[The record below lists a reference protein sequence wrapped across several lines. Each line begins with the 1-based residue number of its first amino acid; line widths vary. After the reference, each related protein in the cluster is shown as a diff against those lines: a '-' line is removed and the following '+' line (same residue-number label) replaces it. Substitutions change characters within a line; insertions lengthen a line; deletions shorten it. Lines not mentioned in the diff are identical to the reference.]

1 MMMVILILLLDTT
14 LKFFVDFFSLSK
26 HKKSLLCKSLNYSD
40 YLLPLELLYKDV
52 NFLDIPGNDK
62 EFTQRK
68 LKDYAFASYRD
79 TDKINDRELFKEDA
93 SLNSLNKSN
102 ALIIQRPI
110 PGSFLIKGLHF
121 QNYPKYLELNF
132 ETFYR
137 KIRLLTMFCKQKI

>member
-40 YLLPLELLYKDV
+40 YLLPLELLNKDV

-79 TDKINDRELFKEDA
+79 TDKIDDRDLFKEDA
-93 SLNSLNKSN
+93 ALNSLNKSN
-102 ALIIQRPI
+102 ALIIQKADTRVILNKGITFPKLSKI
-110 PGSFLIKGLHF
+110 SWIKFRNFL
-121 QNYPKYLELNF
+121 
-132 ETFYR
+132 
-137 KIRLLTMFCKQKI
+137 

>member
-79 TDKINDRELFKEDA
+79 TDKINDRDLFKEDA
-93 SLNSLNKSN
+93 ALNSLNKSN
-102 ALIIQRPI
+102 ALIIQKADTRVILNKGITFPKLSKI
-110 PGSFLIKGLHF
+110 SWIKFRNFL
-121 QNYPKYLELNF
+121 
-132 ETFYR
+132 
-137 KIRLLTMFCKQKI
+137 

>member
-1 MMMVILILLLDTT
+1 MT

-40 YLLPLELLYKDV
+40 YLLPLELLHKDV

-79 TDKINDRELFKEDA
+79 TDKIDDRDLFKEDA
-93 SLNSLNKSN
+93 ALNSLNKSN
-102 ALIIQRPI
+102 ALIIQKADTRVI
-110 PGSFLIKGLHF
+110 LNKGITF
-121 QNYPKYLELNF
+121 PKLS
-132 ETFYR
+132 
-137 KIRLLTMFCKQKI
+137 KIS

>member
-79 TDKINDRELFKEDA
+79 TDKINDRDLFKEDA
-93 SLNSLNKSN
+93 ALNSLNKSN
-102 ALIIQRPI
+102 ALIIQKADTRVI
-110 PGSFLIKGLHF
+110 LNEGITF
-121 QNYPKYLELNF
+121 PKLS
-132 ETFYR
+132 
-137 KIRLLTMFCKQKI
+137 KIS

>member
-79 TDKINDRELFKEDA
+79 TDKIDDRDLFKEDA
-93 SLNSLNKSN
+93 ALNSLNKSN
-102 ALIIQRPI
+102 ALIIQKADTRVILNKGITFPKLSKI
-110 PGSFLIKGLHF
+110 SWIKFRNFL
-121 QNYPKYLELNF
+121 
-132 ETFYR
+132 
-137 KIRLLTMFCKQKI
+137 

>member
-79 TDKINDRELFKEDA
+79 TDKIDDRDLFKEDA
-93 SLNSLNKSN
+93 ALNSLNKNN
-102 ALIIQRPI
+102 ALIIQKADTRVI
-110 PGSFLIKGLHF
+110 LNKGITF
-121 QNYPKYLELNF
+121 PKLS
-132 ETFYR
+132 
-137 KIRLLTMFCKQKI
+137 KIS